1 MKFFQNMSPQAKST
15 LLKMTGLLALVII
28 IFTVLSRTS
37 IFSGETL
44 SEYAEKN
51 PELALGS
58 NETTESSDND
68 TLPSD
73 STVENVTNTDN
84 KPDSTVADSTT
95 VPTDS
100 TDNTTSP
107 TGTEEPLTPEV
118 TEPVSPDRVT
128 YKENFYYEP
137 LSEELI
143 AYITGVSYPAEGTE
157 EISYEDLSYVHIL
170 HVDFDGNTAE
180 GELICNDAIAQDF
193 VEIFYELYVAEYQ
206 IEKVTL
212 IENYDGDDTASMLDN
227 NTSCFNF
234 RPVDGTSNL
243 SKHAYGLAI
252 DINPFYNPYITYTD
266 DGGQRISPEGSEPYA
281 DRSQSFPYKID
292 SSDLCYQLFIEH
304 DFIWGGNWNSCKD
317 YQHFQ
322 KVID

>member
-1 MKFFQNMSPQAKST
+1 MKPFQNMSPQAKST

-28 IFTVLSRTS
+28 IFTVLSKTS

-58 NETTESSDND
+58 NETAESSENT

-73 STVENVTNTDN
+73 ST
-84 KPDSTVADSTT
+84 
-95 VPTDS
+95 
-100 TDNTTSP
+100 DNT
-107 TGTEEPLTPEV
+107 EETFTPQ
-118 TEPVSPDRVT
+118 TPEPVSPERIT
-128 YKENFYYEP
+128 YQEDFYYEP

-157 EISYEDLSYVHIL
+157 EISYDDLSYVHIL

-266 DGGQRISPEGSEPYA
+266 DGGQRVSPEGSEPYA
-281 DRSQSFPYKID
+281 DRSQNFPYKID

-304 DFIWGGNWNSCKD
+304 GFIWGGNWNSCKD

>member
-1 MKFFQNMSPQAKST
+1 MKLFQNMSSQAKST
-15 LLKMTGLLALVII
+15 ILKMTGLLALVII
-28 IFTVLSRTS
+28 IFTALSKTS

-51 PELALGS
+51 PELALGD
-58 NETTESSDND
+58 NETNTDI
-68 TLPSD
+68 SD
-73 STVENVTNTDN
+73 ST
-84 KPDSTVADSTT
+84 TT
-95 VPTDS
+95 PTDE
-100 TDNTTSP
+100 
-107 TGTEEPLTPEV
+107 TGHIEETLTPK
-118 TEPVSPDRVT
+118 TPEPVSPERIT
-128 YKENFYYEP
+128 YKEGFYYEP

-170 HVDFDGNTAE
+170 HMDFDGNTTE

-234 RPVDGTSNL
+234 RPVEGTGNL

-266 DGGQRISPEGSEPYA
+266 DGGQRVSPEGSEPYA

-304 DFIWGGNWNSCKD
+304 GFIWGGNWNSCKD

>member
-58 NETTESSDND
+58 NETAVSPENATPPANN
-68 TLPSD
+68 
-73 STVENVTNTDN
+73 TVENTSGTNDGTDSNTTNTDI
-84 KPDSTVADSTT
+84 S
-95 VPTDS
+95 
-100 TDNTTSP
+100 DNTTTP
-107 TGTEEPLTPEV
+107 TDETGHIEESLTP
-118 TEPVSPDRVT
+118 EPVSPERVT
-128 YKENFYYEP
+128 YKEDFYYEP

-143 AYITGVSYPAEGTE
+143 AYITGVSYPAEGAE

-234 RPVDGTSNL
+234 RPVEGTGNL

-266 DGGQRISPEGSEPYA
+266 DGEQRISPEGSEPYA

-304 DFIWGGNWNSCKD
+304 GFIWGGNWNSCKD

>member
-1 MKFFQNMSPQAKST
+1 MKFFQNMSPQVKST

-28 IFTVLSRTS
+28 IFTVLSKTS
-37 IFSGETL
+37 IFRGETL

-51 PELALGS
+51 PGLALG
-58 NETTESSDND
+58 
-68 TLPSD
+68 
-73 STVENVTNTDN
+73 TVE
-84 KPDSTVADSTT
+84 PDSTVADSTT

-100 TDNTTSP
+100 TDITPSP
-107 TGTEEPLTPEV
+107 GSPEETLPPEV
-118 TEPVSPDRVT
+118 AKPASPERVT
-128 YKENFYYEP
+128 YKEDFYYEP

-212 IENYDGDDTASMLDN
+212 IENYGGDDTASMLDN

-234 RPVDGTSNL
+234 RPVEGTGNL

-304 DFIWGGNWNSCKD
+304 GFIWGGNWNSCKD